1 MQKADIKTTL
11 NLNNFEDFVTPY
23 TLGLVLGNLKSCP
36 IRVGDIII
44 STISDN
50 PSTYYAGTQWTLF
63 GQGRTLVGI
72 DTSQSEFNTVLKTG
86 GNKNMQSHNHTGTT
100 STNGNHNHNN
110 SWDGD
115 SIGAGSHFK
124 YIVTGGGS
132 NWGAPT
138 NTTGNHNHTFT
149 TDNTGSGNAQNLQP
163 YITVY
168 MWKRTA

>member
-1 MQKADIKTTL
+1 MQKADVKTTL

-72 DTSQSEFNTVLKTG
+72 DTSQSEFNTLLKTG
-86 GNKNMQSHNHTGTT
+86 GEKTHKLTVAEMPSHRHDITVDGIIMQLRVGGTSGTSWRAVSLEGNLNGTTKADSTGGDGSHN
-100 STNGNHNHNN
+100 NM
-110 SWDGD
+110 
-115 SIGAGSHFK
+115 
-124 YIVTGGGS
+124 
-132 NWGAPT
+132 P
-138 NTTGNHNHTFT
+138 
-149 TDNTGSGNAQNLQP
+149 P
-163 YITVY
+163 YICVY

>member
-1 MQKADIKTTL
+1 MQKADVKTTL

-36 IRVGDIII
+36 IRIGDIII

-72 DTSQSEFNTVLKTG
+72 DTSQSEFNTLLKTG
-86 GNKNMQSHNHTGTT
+86 GEKTHKLTIDEMPSHSHGIYGALTGETKAVTNFGNDWAVGTSHSWTIETSSTGGDQSHN
-100 STNGNHNHNN
+100 
-110 SWDGD
+110 
-115 SIGAGSHFK
+115 
-124 YIVTGGGS
+124 
-132 NWGAPT
+132 
-138 NTTGNHNHTFT
+138 
-149 TDNTGSGNAQNLQP
+149 NLQP
-163 YITVY
+163 YICVY